1 MGAIYLIR
9 HGQASFGKADYDE
22 LSEMGV
28 EQSRALGEVL
38 RARLPAVD
46 AAFCGTQRR
55 HRQTAAACL
64 TAYGYPEAP
73 QETADLNE
81 YDSDEIVVR
90 YEPRYA
96 DRQTMFAELS
106 QTGNLRRAFQDIFA
120 KAVARW
126 VGGQN
131 DADYTEPWPVFR
143 ARCIRVLDDIMQSL
157 GSSKTALVFTSGGPI
172 STISQALL
180 RIPDA
185 HALQINWTLVNCGV
199 TKIIYSERGKYLLTL
214 NEHAHFEGERREF
227 ITYR

>member
-9 HGQASFGKADYDE
+9 HGQASFGKTEYDE

-28 EQSRALGEVL
+28 EQSRLLGDAL
-38 RARLPAVD
+38 RSRLPNVD
-46 AAFCGTQRR
+46 VVFCGTQRR
-55 HRQTAAACL
+55 HRQTADACL
-64 TAYGYPEAP
+64 RAYGYTDTP

-81 YDSDEIVVR
+81 YDHNEIVER
-90 YEPRYA
+90 YEPRYV
-96 DRQTMFAELS
+96 DRQAMFAELS
-106 QTGNLRRAFQDIFA
+106 KTGNLRRAFQEMFT

-126 VGGQN
+126 VSGQH
-131 DADYTEPWPVFR
+131 DTDYTESWPSFR
-143 ARCIRVLDDIMQSL
+143 ARCLRALDHIVQSS

-172 STISQALL
+172 SAVSQTLL

-185 HALQINWTLVNCGV
+185 YAFQINWTLVNCGV

-214 NEHAHFEGERREF
+214 NEHSHFEGERKEL